1 MNLLIIVV
9 AFGFIAI
16 SKSIL
21 IASGKIPQPKPMS
34 LKKRICLYLVV
45 FLFLLLNIAF
55 FYFAMYADGKLDPD
69 FLF

>member
-9 AFGFIAI
+9 ALGFLAI
-16 SKSIL
+16 SRSIL

-34 LKKRICLYLVV
+34 LKKRICLYLVL

-55 FYFAMYADGKLDPD
+55 FYFAMYADGSID
-69 FLF
+69 FL

>member
-1 MNLLIIVV
+1 MNLLIIVI
-9 AFGFIAI
+9 AFGFLAI
-16 SKSIL
+16 SRSIL

-45 FLFLLLNIAF
+45 FLFLLLSIAGF
-55 FYFAMYADGKLDPD
+55 IFAMIADGKLDPD

>member
-16 SKSIL
+16 SRSIL

-34 LKKRICLYLVV
+34 LKKRICLYLVL
-45 FLFLLLNIAF
+45 FLFLLLNIAG
-55 FYFAMYADGKLDPD
+55 FYFVMYADGSLD
-69 FLF
+69 FL

>member
-9 AFGFIAI
+9 AVGLLAI
-16 SKSIL
+16 SRSIL

-45 FLFLLLNIAF
+45 FLFLILNIAF
-55 FYFAMYADGKLDPD
+55 FYFSMYADGRLD
-69 FLF
+69 FL